1 MRSAVP
7 STTDDART
15 SRFPCELIPCVR
27 GVSDRA
33 GSVRASRCRHARY
46 CLALKSRVSAPRSVR
61 SLRRGVRISRLNG
74 QPACTPTDASPS
86 SLRTTTH
93 GSGPVQFAILSLL
106 DSFIPFNS
114 PVLTGAPAF
123 RTPRVP
129 IFDRRRSRRLPVVK
143 VQKSAQPLETSESA
157 RRRRIQADLDAQMVH
172 ERALDSRVEPGLAS
186 ESRTSRVT
194 TSGIPRRIQLLA
206 VDRGTP
212 RRWATPGSPAW

>member
-46 CLALKSRVSAPRSVR
+46 CLPLNPRVSAPRSVR
-61 SLRRGVRISRLNG
+61 SLRRGVQISQLNG

-86 SLRTTTH
+86 SLQTTAH
-93 GSGPVQFAILSLL
+93 GLGPVQFATLSLL

-114 PVLTGAPAF
+114 PVLTGALDF
-123 RTPRVP
+123 GTGRPRVAQHRVAP
-129 IFDRRRSRRLPVVK
+129 HIRRAHKLHAGPAGRPCRRARIVPPE
-143 VQKSAQPLETSESA
+143 KS
-157 RRRRIQADLDAQMVH
+157 H
-172 ERALDSRVEPGLAS
+172 YDSS
-186 ESRTSRVT
+186 S
-194 TSGIPRRIQLLA
+194 
-206 VDRGTP
+206 
-212 RRWATPGSPAW
+212 